1 MPPSKYQKIL
11 KENAKLLENRN
22 WDRAPLILAENKKHI
37 ESVQNSILFLHFL
50 LNNQNCQIQLPPR
63 FVKQISK
70 WADITGGSKRLHNSH
85 RRRRCEEEWRR
96 VNWKNNIRERK
107 HTINERMFRLCGSR
121 NLSITN
127 AKCLPLFEFECWPSP
142 IKSQRQRTDL
152 CFKYR
157 GKFWHSTA
165 QTHRPNM

>member
-11 KENAKLLENRN
+11 KENGKLLENRN

-50 LNNQNCQIQLPPR
+50 LNRRNCQIQLPPR

-70 WADITGGSKRLHNSH
+70 WADITGGSKRLHNSD
-85 RRRRCEEEWRR
+85 RRWRCEEEWRR

-107 HTINERMFRLCGSR
+107 HTINERNRLCGSR
-121 NLSITN
+121 IEHYKCKVFAFVWIWML
-127 AKCLPLFEFECWPSP
+127 AKSNQIAENWPLLQVSREIFAFYGP
-142 IKSQRQRTDL
+142 KSHTKYVL
-152 CFKYR
+152 C
-157 GKFWHSTA
+157 T
-165 QTHRPNM
+165 